1 MERWTRRN
9 ARLVVADDHG
19 GHAHGLA
26 SQPSV
31 AGSMIAAHRLP
42 ENAFRQ
48 NRQSQ
53 GAYGRSSVRAYLL
66 RAPWHRHP
74 SDLRPTDC
82 ASSSHHAVL
91 SLHHIEVK
99 V

>member
-1 MERWTRRN
+1 M
-9 ARLVVADDHG
+9 VADDHG

-48 NRQSQ
+48 GRQSQ
-53 GAYGRSSVRAYLL
+53 GAYGRSSVRAHMGL
-66 RAPWHRHP
+66 
-74 SDLRPTDC
+74 
-82 ASSSHHAVL
+82 
-91 SLHHIEVK
+91 
-99 V
+99 